1 MMSLPGKTDKKWR
14 RRGVQAMLTNPLSQE
29 WSCTLLSLSNSPY
42 SLPANDSALYANC
55 HPFQSLSDSIWSVIQ
70 ENRGQR
76 MLKAGTAQSGH
87 RKDGGSICG
96 KRSRPCPGDS
106 ARPLGN
112 QAVGSHQGPRVQLGL
127 CPAVRPGGLPQVG
140 GSPCRAQGMHIALC

>member
-1 MMSLPGKTDKKWR
+1 
-14 RRGVQAMLTNPLSQE
+14 MLTNPLSQE

-87 RKDGGSICG
+87 RKGGGSICG
-96 KRSRPCPGDS
+96 NPSGPCTGSS
-106 ARPLGN
+106 ARP
-112 QAVGSHQGPRVQLGL
+112 
-127 CPAVRPGGLPQVG
+127 
-140 GSPCRAQGMHIALC
+140 